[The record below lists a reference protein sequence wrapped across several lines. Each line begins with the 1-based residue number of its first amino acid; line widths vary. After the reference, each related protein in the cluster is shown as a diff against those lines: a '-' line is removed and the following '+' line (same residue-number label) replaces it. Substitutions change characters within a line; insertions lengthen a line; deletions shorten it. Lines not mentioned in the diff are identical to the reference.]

1 MMHKLLVIAVLALLV
16 SLVPLGNSPASA
28 TILVVDDDGMASA
41 TDCNASDPAF
51 LTISAAVA
59 AAISGD
65 TIKVCPGTYVENV
78 ILNKSLTLLGAQ
90 AGVDARGRVTPDE
103 SVVTPLVVTT
113 ETLTLQTGSLG
124 SIIDGFTF
132 MSGNFTGGSGH
143 GAIEST
149 TGPID
154 GLQILNNRI
163 RGFTA
168 GSGVFL
174 N

>member
-90 AGVDARGRVTPDE
+90 AGGDARGRVTPAQT
-103 SVVTPLVVTT
+103 VVPPPGVTT
-113 ETLTLQTGSLG
+113 KTPTLPTRSFGSTIDRVTL
-124 SIIDGFTF
+124 
-132 MSGNFTGGSGH
+132 
-143 GAIEST
+143 
-149 TGPID
+149 
-154 GLQILNNRI
+154 LN
-163 RGFTA
+163 GKLT
-168 GSGVFL
+168 
-174 N
+174 